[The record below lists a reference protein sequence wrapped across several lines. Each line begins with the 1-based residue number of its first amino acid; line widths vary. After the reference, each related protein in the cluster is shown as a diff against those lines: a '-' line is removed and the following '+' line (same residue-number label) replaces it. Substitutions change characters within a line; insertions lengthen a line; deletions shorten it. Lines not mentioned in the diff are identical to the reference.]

1 MDSHPHG
8 YILRTFPLHGTDISP
23 RLCQR
28 TSTFAKTNLNIF
40 VGKAEEGARILIQDV
55 RLCWRRG
62 AVRCGAARRGA
73 AWCGAVRRGAVWR
86 GAARR
91 GAVRRGDS
99 T

>member
-55 RLCWRRG
+55 RLCWWRG
-62 AVRCGAARRGA
+62 AVRCGVAWRGAARCGAVRRGA
-73 AWCGAVRRGAVWR
+73 AWCGAVRCGVVW
-86 GAARR
+86 
-91 GAVRRGDS
+91 
-99 T
+99 